1 VYSVLGGNPKHDV
14 TLSELPELV
23 GALLKANGD
32 RVWLIFSAGGEIVEG
47 E

>member
-1 VYSVLGGNPKHDV
+1 MYSALGGNPKHDV
-14 TLSELPELV
+14 TLSELPEQV
-23 GALLKANGD
+23 GALLKVSGD